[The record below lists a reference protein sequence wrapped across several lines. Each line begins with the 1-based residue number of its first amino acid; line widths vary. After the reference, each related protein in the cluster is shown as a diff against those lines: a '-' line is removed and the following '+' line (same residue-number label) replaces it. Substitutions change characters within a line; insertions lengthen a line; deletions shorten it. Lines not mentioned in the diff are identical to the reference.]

1 MFSYVAEKQ
10 DAWGHVL
17 TADTY
22 ILQYQLTVEGMN
34 RTHRTGTWLFMPAD
48 FKWSLKVKW
57 FSFERICLTFHLRF
71 IDCDLSVNFL
81 Q

>member
-22 ILQYQLTVEGMN
+22 ILQYQLIVEGMN
-34 RTHRTGTWLFMPAD
+34 RTHRTGTVVIYASWL
-48 FKWSLKVKW
+48 
-57 FSFERICLTFHLRF
+57 
-71 IDCDLSVNFL
+71 
-81 Q
+81 